1 MSDQTCPDVLACVC
15 VCLLRVELIKSK
27 WLRLL
32 HDSSI
37 EYTAPPAPSH
47 TDPLTN
53 NRSKDKSGPNAKDLL
68 KKYGSA
74 YLVTSITLALISF
87 SICYVRRVLDFMM
100 HAHTPK
106 LSFNVQ
112 VDI

>member
-1 MSDQTCPDVLACVC
+1 MGN
-15 VCLLRVELIKSK
+15 
-27 WLRLL
+27 
-32 HDSSI
+32 SSI
-37 EYTAPPAPSH
+37 EYTAPRAPSH